1 MLLILNLVPLEP
13 TSNGVLL
20 RKRNFDSIDFRLGN
34 FIVVINI
41 DLVFHEGVRLE
52 LKVGNDGLLVAGNS
66 E

>member
-20 RKRNFDSIDFRLGN
+20 RKRNFDSIDLWLRKFV
-34 FIVVINI
+34 VVINI

-52 LKVGNDGLLVAGNS
+52 LEVGHDGLLVAGNG